1 MYELI
6 QVKGG
11 SYYVSCPAK
20 IGIVRINA
28 TDAVMIDSGSDKDA
42 AKKAL
47 RHIEENGWT
56 LRAVLNTHSHADH
69 IGGNAFIQSKTGC
82 MIYAPD
88 IECDFTN
95 HPVLEPSLLYGGNP
109 PRSLRSK
116 FLLARESRAEPLD
129 ISSTPFG
136 LEVIPL
142 YGHSF
147 SMVGFRTQDGVAYLA
162 DAVSSIET
170 LDKYGIGYIYDVKAQ
185 LETLERLM
193 QMQAD
198 FFVPS
203 HACQTDD
210 ITPLAQYN
218 ADKIKQTCSLIT
230 ELCGQSVGFD
240 ALLKGVFEHYGLTM
254 TAEQHALIG
263 SAVRSYLTYLT
274 EEGSIISRI
283 EDNTM
288 LYQRA

>member
-20 IGIVRINA
+20 IGIVKINGS
-28 TDAVMIDSGSDKDA
+28 DAVMIDSGSDKDA

-69 IGGNAFIQSKTGC
+69 IGGNAFVQSKTGC
-82 MIYAPD
+82 KIYAPD

-95 HPVLEPSLLYGGNP
+95 HPILEPSLLYGGYP

-116 FLLARESRAEPLD
+116 FLLAKESAAEPLD
-129 ISSTPFG
+129 ISSKPFG

-147 SMVGFRTQDGVAYLA
+147 SMVGYRTQDGVVYIA
-162 DAVSSIET
+162 DAVSSAET

-185 LETLERLM
+185 LETLESLG
-193 QMQAD
+193 QIQAD
-198 FFVPS
+198 VFVPS

-210 ITPLAQYN
+210 ITPLARYSS
-218 ADKIKQTCSLIT
+218 DKIKQTCSVIA
-230 ELCGQSVGFD
+230 ELCGDGAGFD

-263 SAVRSYLTYLT
+263 SAVRSYLAYLT
-274 EEGSIISRI
+274 ELEKVSSRI
-283 EDNTM
+283 EDNTL
-288 LYQRA
+288 LYFKK